1 MSGAVVS
8 FMKSSGGVGAT
19 ALAVQMACAQK
30 GELALLD
37 LDIQFGAAAFQ
48 MDVASDASIIDLVS
62 APERLDPAMVKGAMV
77 RPHERFDLL
86 AAPQGIHPIDLLTPD
101 GVIRVI
107 DVARETYSA
116 VLLDLPEV
124 WTEWSYAALARSSR
138 IILVTRLTIPSLRQ
152 ARRQMDMI
160 KQENLGHIPLY
171 VIANQVQGGLLSST
185 LTKRE
190 GEAVLGRAIDF
201 TVSNDGAIQLAS
213 DSGLPLA
220 EVPGGGAN
228 ARKMARI
235 IEDVLASRR
244 QEGEC

>member
-19 ALAVQMACAQK
+19 ALAVQMACARK

-62 APERLDPAMVKGAMV
+62 VPDRLDPAMVKGAMV

-86 AAPQGIHPIDLLTPD
+86 AAPQGIHPIDELTAD

-171 VIANQVQGGLLSST
+171 VIANQVRSGLLARSLS
-185 LTKRE
+185 KRE

-201 TVSNDGAIQLAS
+201 TVSSDDAIQLAS

-220 EVPGGGAN
+220 EVPGGGAH
-228 ARKMARI
+228 ARKLARI

-244 QEGEC
+244 QEGES